1 MADRLKITQQDWMT
15 YPATRT
21 VFNILLDGGYEAR
34 FVGGCVRDALI
45 GKRIGDI
52 DIATDAVPERVVE
65 LLEGA
70 GIRTIPTGIDHGTV
84 TAVVDGHSFE
94 VTTLRRDVET
104 DGRHAVVA
112 FTTDWKEDAARRDF
126 TMNAMSLSLEG
137 EVYDYFG
144 GLGDLEAGRVRFVG
158 KAEQRIREDVLRML
172 RFYRFHAHYGI
183 GEPDPEAR
191 AACRSLAHL
200 LPTLSR
206 ERVRSEL
213 IRLLSAKR
221 AGRTLLL
228 MEEDGVLDAVL
239 TCRHNARRTAAMVQ
253 IEHEREEN
261 EPIRRLAALL
271 DDDARSV
278 SECCEALRLSAK
290 ERERVENAHHA
301 LPLVARISGKIDL
314 DRALYRHGTEAIRD
328 ATLIHEAENG
338 RLPIAEAVLLAAD
351 SWIEPELPVAGRD
364 ILERGFK
371 PGPEVGRL
379 ICAVEEWW
387 IEKGFAPDREV
398 CLEELERLIHIRR
411 SELEGEV

>member
-21 VFNILLDGGYEAR
+21 VFNILLDGGYEVR

-52 DIATDAVPERVVE
+52 DIATDAVPDKVVA
-65 LLEGA
+65 LLEAA
-70 GIRTIPTGIDHGTV
+70 GIRTIPTGIDHGTI

-137 EVYDYFG
+137 EVFDYFG
-144 GLGDLEAGRVRFVG
+144 GLDDLEAGRVRFVG
-158 KAEQRIREDVLRML
+158 EAEQRIREDVLRLL

-183 GEPDPEAR
+183 GEPDTVAR
-191 AACRSLAHL
+191 AACRNLAHL

-206 ERVRSEL
+206 ERVRNEL
-213 IRLLSAKR
+213 VRLLSAKR
-221 AGRTLLL
+221 VGRTLLL
-228 MEEDGVLDAVL
+228 MEEDGVLDAIL
-239 TCRHNARRTAAMVQ
+239 TCRHNAGRTAAMVQ
-253 IEHEREEN
+253 IEREREEN

-271 DDDARSV
+271 DDDVRAV

-301 LPLVARISGKIDL
+301 LPLVEKISGKIDL

-338 RLPIAEAVLLAAD
+338 RLPISEAILLAAD

-387 IEKGFAPDREV
+387 IEKGFAPDREA
-398 CLEELERLIHIRR
+398 CLEELERLIRIRR
-411 SELEGEV
+411 SELEGEI